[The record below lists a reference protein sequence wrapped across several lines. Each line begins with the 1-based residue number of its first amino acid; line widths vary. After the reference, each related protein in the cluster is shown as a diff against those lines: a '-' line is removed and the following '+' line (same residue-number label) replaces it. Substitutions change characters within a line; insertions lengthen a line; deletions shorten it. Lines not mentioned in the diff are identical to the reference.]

1 MKHPTDPQPHTL
13 RELSRQESLRLLG
26 NVGIGRIAFI
36 SRAMPAIRLVSH
48 IMNGDHLL
56 IGCGYEAEIAAI
68 LGPRGT
74 SMIVYQAD
82 MVDPATR
89 LGWNVV
95 LNGRTALMADPVEL
109 ARVQPQLDGWRGGRA
124 DLVLRIRPEL
134 VTGLH
139 VGQYIEGS
147 R

>member
-1 MKHPTDPQPHTL
+1 MKHPSDPQPRTL
-13 RELSRQESLRLLG
+13 RELSRQKSLRLLG

-48 IMNGDHLL
+48 IVNGDHLL
-56 IGCGYEAEIAAI
+56 IGCLYEPEIAAI

-74 SMIVYQAD
+74 SMIVYQANL
-82 MVDPATR
+82 VDPATH

-95 LNGRTALMADPVEL
+95 VSGRAALMADPVVL
-109 ARVQPQLDGWRGGRA
+109 ARVGPQLDGWKGGRA
-124 DLVLRIRPEL
+124 DLVLRIQPEL